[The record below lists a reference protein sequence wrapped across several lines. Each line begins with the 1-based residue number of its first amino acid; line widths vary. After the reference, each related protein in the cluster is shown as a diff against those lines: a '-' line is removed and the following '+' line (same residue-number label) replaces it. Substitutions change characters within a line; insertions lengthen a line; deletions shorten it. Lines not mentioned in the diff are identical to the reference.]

1 MAIQIFSRDSD
12 ENRMVLKIMWEGG
25 WGKDVDAGKSVEVA
39 DLNLTRLSARFTAVC
54 PGEVYMDRLL
64 RGGNSDWIVVFKR

>member
-1 MAIQIFSRDSD
+1 M
-12 ENRMVLKIMWEGG
+12 
-25 WGKDVDAGKSVEVA
+25 EVA